1 MYLKINPVTIFIIA
15 CFIYPLLKGFLF
27 KFSSYDLKR
36 DWEGVVNSI
45 AFVVAIFISVRYSKK
60 LFSMENMSKL
70 YSYLPSDIY
79 SVIQK
84 KPTIVYFVII
94 PILVYLVYIIIKTLF
109 NIINRFTFYKLFDG
123 IDRLIS
129 NKSNYVKRML
139 GAVVQIP
146 RAVCYVI
153 TILFLFNIL
162 SMVNVNKNLNK
173 YLQSSNMYGYL
184 CKQIVLPVTSSNLA
198 KKLPSIID
206 NSFKVVYKQK
216 NKIDVSN
223 NNDSSNSIDNGKTIV
238 YYNGVTLDEGVAS
251 NSQINNFARNLVLNE
266 NDTESKARKIYDW
279 IGNNVSYDYNKANLV
294 LNNDYDVKSGA
305 IYTFNTRK
313 GICFDFSCL
322 YVAMARAN
330 NIKVRLVT
338 GEGFNGVSWVSHA
351 WNQVYLPET
360 GKWINV
366 DTTFAKGGN
375 YFNRTMFSMDH
386 KDAKVVGEW

>member
-1 MYLKINPVTIFIIA
+1 MKVNPVTIFIIA
-15 CFIYPLLKGFLF
+15 CFVYPLLKGFLF

-45 AFVVAIFISVRYSKK
+45 AFILAIFIGVRYSKK
-60 LFSMENMSKL
+60 LFSTENINKI
-70 YSYLPSDIY
+70 YGFLPSDIY
-79 SVIQK
+79 NFIEK
-84 KPTIVYFVII
+84 KPIILYFVII
-94 PILVYLVYIIIKTLF
+94 PILIYLIYIIVRTLF
-109 NIINRFTFYKLFDG
+109 NFINRLTFYKLFDG

-129 NKSNYVKRML
+129 NKSNYLKRIL

-146 RAVCYVI
+146 RSICYVI
-153 TILFLFNIL
+153 TILFVFNVL
-162 SMVNVNKNLNK
+162 SMVNVNKNLDK
-173 YLQSSNMYGYL
+173 YLQSSRVYGYL

-206 NSFKVVYKQK
+206 NSFKIVYKQDDK
-216 NKIDVSN
+216 TVVPDSN
-223 NNDSSNSIDNGKTIV
+223 GSGNNVDNGRTIV

-251 NSQINNFARNLVLNE
+251 NSQLDNFARNLVFNE
-266 NDTESKARKIYDW
+266 SGTENKARKIYDW
-279 IGNNVSYDYNKANLV
+279 IGNNISYDYNKANLV

-313 GICFDFSCL
+313 GICFDYSCL

-330 NIKVRLVT
+330 NIKVRLIT
-338 GEGFNGVSWVSHA
+338 GQGFNGVSWVGHA
-351 WNQVYLPET
+351 WNQVYIPEV

-386 KDAKVVGEW
+386 KDAKIVGEW